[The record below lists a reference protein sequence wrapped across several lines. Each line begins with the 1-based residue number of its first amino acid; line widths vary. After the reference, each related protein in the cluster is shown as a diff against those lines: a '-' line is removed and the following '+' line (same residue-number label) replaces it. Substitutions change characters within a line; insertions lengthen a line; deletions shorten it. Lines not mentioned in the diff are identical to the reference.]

1 MVISLFEVYF
11 LVIEHSFVKEE
22 FKHQKAPKNFPSS
35 SWESN
40 SRPSESRGEF
50 KWNESSRWK
59 FSGKKVIPF
68 EVFTF
73 YRNDRNFLFHF
84 FVWITSARLHVER
97 KRKIYRYFVNG
108 TTQSRSC
115 FRCQKKYQYHLT
127 EIFHRNFRTNGKRSR
142 MFNHLYMSQR
152 RQHIILI
159 YFRPV
164 CVGPTGVSKEQKRFS
179 DSKSIRKKKKL
190 AEEEREKQHGIP
202 DCNQ

>member
-1 MVISLFEVYF
+1 MELIIPVEIFRKKSITFRGIHF
-11 LVIEHSFVKEE
+11 L
-22 FKHQKAPKNFPSS
+22 PK
-35 SWESN
+35 
-40 SRPSESRGEF
+40 RP
-50 KWNESSRWK
+50 K
-59 FSGKKVIPF
+59 FSVPF
-68 EVFTF
+68 
-73 YRNDRNFLFHF
+73 F
-84 FVWITSARLHVER
+84 FIWITSARLHVER

-159 YFRPV
+159 YFRPL

-190 AEEEREKQHGIP
+190 AEEEREEQHGIP
-202 DCNQ
+202 DCNQYMSLRRWKIIAYGWLEIFKYL